1 MIEERCLNL
10 QSVGE
15 LESMINPRA
24 GFVVVM
30 RELVGDI
37 VERIVYRT
45 EISTQNDL
53 LAYNPTSA
61 GDLLYPEILLMMK
74 EIENKQSKINEP
86 IEGTPKIQTT
96 LNAIDQHGLW
106 YPTVRRAIL
115 WLSKLYKCL
124 DVSFVLDI
132 LFLNMSHFSLQS
144 SQTFHVTFLK
154 PVANHS
160 K

>member
-10 QSVGE
+10 QAVGE
-15 LESMINPRA
+15 LESLINPRA

-53 LAYNPTSA
+53 LAYNPTST

-74 EIENKQSKINEP
+74 DIEAKQSKLNESTVTTNESIVRP
-86 IEGTPKIQTT
+86 QTA

-106 YPTVRRAIL
+106 
-115 WLSKLYKCL
+115 
-124 DVSFVLDI
+124 
-132 LFLNMSHFSLQS
+132 
-144 SQTFHVTFLK
+144 
-154 PVANHS
+154 
-160 K
+160 

>member
-15 LESMINPRA
+15 LEFIINPRA

-53 LAYNPTSA
+53 LAYYPA
-61 GDLLYPEILLMMK
+61 PGDLLYPEMFLMV
-74 EIENKQSKINEP
+74 Q
-86 IEGTPKIQTT
+86 
-96 LNAIDQHGLW
+96 
-106 YPTVRRAIL
+106 
-115 WLSKLYKCL
+115 
-124 DVSFVLDI
+124 
-132 LFLNMSHFSLQS
+132 LFNRL
-144 SQTFHVTFLK
+144 
-154 PVANHS
+154 
-160 K
+160 